1 MAVYR
6 AINSAIFTRS
16 SISVGALQRL
26 LQKCYLIIALD
37 DAAPQ
42 SATLSR
48 SYSRSSRETL
58 PAHRDLVSDFDSSGP
73 ASGIKC
79 LWQTKGGGDETL
91 ENFGN
96 SDGRVVLQPLAS
108 TDRVARSGRALT
120 LRVTCGVSSSTPRR
134 VPSRSRVGPVQ
145 PPPVEPPMSSPRS
158 GGQDDRRGDGAGG
171 WLSRRQRAYPTGKF
185 RPHPTTPSP
194 IPDFVPTCT
203 PELVVR
209 WTQNPDL
216 GTVLGFGPGIGP
228 SPRGVPARRHI

>member
-96 SDGRVVLQPLAS
+96 SDGRVVLQRNRACFKEEQARAS
-108 TDRVARSGRALT
+108 AHSDHVLQLVQHRTSGAVHRFCWRTHGGRCL
-120 LRVTCGVSSSTPRR
+120 LLPQSSY
-134 VPSRSRVGPVQ
+134 
-145 PPPVEPPMSSPRS
+145 
-158 GGQDDRRGDGAGG
+158 
-171 WLSRRQRAYPTGKF
+171 L
-185 RPHPTTPSP
+185 
-194 IPDFVPTCT
+194 
-203 PELVVR
+203 
-209 WTQNPDL
+209 
-216 GTVLGFGPGIGP
+216 
-228 SPRGVPARRHI
+228 